1 MDSWELRGHW
11 LLGGGPIGSVPFKHS
26 HFPLKHDDGRKH
38 MVLTVKVLGFLR
50 SEARHPECIVGK
62 ASFTRDGFLDLHE
75 PRRKRESNPKQN
87 W

>member
-1 MDSWELRGHW
+1 
-11 LLGGGPIGSVPFKHS
+11 
-26 HFPLKHDDGRKH
+26 

-75 PRRKRESNPKQN
+75 LRRKRESNPKQN